1 MLINKMKY
9 MKDLTNQER
18 NIVEYILQN
27 PTSLFK
33 ITANE
38 LAKLT
43 YSSSSTIVRL
53 CKKLG
58 TQGFPDFQL
67 QFALEYK
74 ESSLRNQLQ
83 IAAVGDNKEIL
94 DKVNSIP
101 FIYEEVV
108 IQTQK
113 QFNLEDLAEIIDW
126 LKGANR
132 IEVYGVDANYY
143 IALQICARWNEVGIH
158 ATAYNSVNH
167 HLLNNTRKNKKT
179 VSFVISHTGT
189 NKAIIDIAKTIKSS
203 NRKVIAI
210 SGTKDNELAKLAD
223 KNIQSYLN
231 SDIPHLIKVFNV
243 ITTQYIFDVLYLGT
257 IEE

>member
-1 MLINKMKY
+1 MY

-27 PTSLFK
+27 PKTVFK

-83 IAAVGDNKEIL
+83 IAGVGDNKEIL

-101 FIYEEVV
+101 FIYEEGL
-108 IQTQK
+108 IQTKK

-126 LKGANR
+126 LKEANR

-143 IALQICARWNEVGIH
+143 IALQICARWNEVGIN
-158 ATAYNSVNH
+158 ATAYNSVNY
-167 HLLNNTRKNKKT
+167 HLLNNTGKNTKT
-179 VSFVISHTGT
+179 ISFVISHTGT
-189 NKAIIDIAKTIKSS
+189 NKAIIDIAKTIKTIKTS

-210 SGTKDNELAKLAD
+210 SGTKDNDLAKLAD
-223 KNIQSYLN
+223 KNIQSYYN
-231 SDIPHLIKVFNV
+231 SDIPHFIKVFNV

-257 IEE
+257 IED

>member
-1 MLINKMKY
+1 

-27 PTSLFK
+27 PKTVFK

-83 IAAVGDNKEIL
+83 IAGVGDNKEIR
-94 DKVNSIP
+94 SIP
-101 FIYEEVV
+101 F
-108 IQTQK
+108 
-113 QFNLEDLAEIIDW
+113 
-126 LKGANR
+126 
-132 IEVYGVDANYY
+132 
-143 IALQICARWNEVGIH
+143 
-158 ATAYNSVNH
+158 
-167 HLLNNTRKNKKT
+167 HLFMRK
-179 VSFVISHTGT
+179 
-189 NKAIIDIAKTIKSS
+189 D
-203 NRKVIAI
+203 
-210 SGTKDNELAKLAD
+210 
-223 KNIQSYLN
+223 
-231 SDIPHLIKVFNV
+231 
-243 ITTQYIFDVLYLGT
+243 
-257 IEE
+257 